1 MKRTENFG
9 IGEILPASNKSV
21 GDIVTFAINFSI
33 EKTHDVSDFYDPS
46 SHNDHNIVQRAPL
59 RQ

>member
-9 IGEILPASNKSV
+9 IGEILPASNAAV
-21 GDIVTFAINFSI
+21 GDIVTFVTNFSI
-33 EKTHDVSDFYDPS
+33 ETTHDVSDFYDPS
-46 SHNDHNIVQRAPL
+46 SHKDHNIAQRAPL